1 MDDRREDMQKVVGY
15 LESELK
21 KIRAGRA
28 NSSMLDGVRVEVYG
42 TSMPLNQVASISTP
56 EPQLLQITP
65 FDISNLQAISA
76 GIRSDQNL
84 SLNPMDDGHV
94 VRVQLPPLTTE
105 RREQLAR
112 QLGEKAEEAKVSLRN
127 IRHEAQKT
135 AKAQLKDKSM
145 SEDDY
150 KRMEKQLD
158 DHVNEFQAQID
169 KQIAAK
175 EQEIMSV

>member
-1 MDDRREDMQKVVGY
+1 MDDRREDMQKQV
-15 LESELK
+15 EHFENELK

-28 NSSMLDGVRVEVYG
+28 NASMLDGVMVEAYG
-42 TSMPLNQVASISTP
+42 TNMPLNQVASISTP

-65 FDISNLQAISA
+65 FDVANLQAISA
-76 GIRSDQNL
+76 GVRADQNL
-84 SLNPMDDGHV
+84 GLNPMDDGHV

-105 RREQLAR
+105 RREQLVR
-112 QLGEKAEEAKVSLRN
+112 QLSDKAEEAKVSLRN

-135 AKAQLKDKSM
+135 AKNQLKDKIM

-150 KRMEKQLD
+150 ARVEKQLD
-158 DHVNEFQAQID
+158 DHINEFQAQID
-169 KQIAAK
+169 KLVAAK